1 MKTGQAGID
10 LIKQFEGL
18 KLKAYLDIVG
28 VPTIGFGSTGPDIK
42 IGMTWTPEQCEER
55 LKKDLEKFENAIN
68 SAVKAPLTQNQFD
81 ALVCFTY
88 NVGSGAFTG
97 STLLKLLNKSESIT
111 KVADQF
117 LRWNKAGGKEVA
129 GLTRRRTAERELFL
143 KSEVQLDKDVPSES
157 DMNDIFNQI
166 EKDIFK

>member
-1 MKTGQAGID
+1 MKTGQAGIE

-28 VPTIGFGSTGPDIK
+28 VPTIGYGSTGPDIK
-42 IGMTWTPEQCEER
+42 IGMVWTTEQCEER
-55 LKKDLEKFENAIN
+55 LKKDLEKFEKAILT
-68 SAVKAPLTQNQFD
+68 SVKVPLTQNQFD

-129 GLTRRRTAERELFL
+129 GLTRRRAAERELFL
-143 KSEVQLDKDVPSES
+143 KPEVQLNKDVPSES